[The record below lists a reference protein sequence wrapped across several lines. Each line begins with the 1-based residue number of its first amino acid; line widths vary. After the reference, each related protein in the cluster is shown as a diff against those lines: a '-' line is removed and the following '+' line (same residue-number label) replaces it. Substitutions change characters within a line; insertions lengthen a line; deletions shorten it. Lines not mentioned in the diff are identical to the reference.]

1 MAPLSFFL
9 VLLAVSLLLITATLL
24 KVFALKKEN
33 ALLAEQLT
41 ETSVS
46 LEKTRHSL
54 EKLQQRQEERIAFR
68 NDLDEAEESSRQH
81 QQKTKEFQAVERKW
95 AAPERY
101 GFIHTLAAKGMSVEE
116 IAAIL
121 TVSPHEARQ
130 VLNLAKIGQGNE
142 ADGDKGKS
150 LRFSPDNR

>member
-1 MAPLSFFL
+1 MAPFSLFAAL
-9 VLLAVSLLLITATLL
+9 VVVCALMITATLL
-24 KVFALKKEN
+24 KIFALKKEN

-46 LEKTRHSL
+46 LEKTRQSL
-54 EKLQQRQEERIAFR
+54 EKLQQRQEELVAFR
-68 NDLDEAEESSRQH
+68 NDLVEAEQSTRQN
-81 QQKTKEFQAVERKW
+81 QKKSKEFQAVERKW

-150 LRFSPDNR
+150 LRFSSDNR